1 MHMGPI
7 KKVGLAQVVF
17 WEKHKA
23 KHSFGDLWG
32 ARPLLSSVSSR
43 GEVEARGATDFTSSF
58 RGTALTI

>member
-1 MHMGPI
+1 MLAHL

-32 ARPLLSSVSSR
+32 ARPLLSSVSRR
-43 GEVEARGATDFTSSF
+43 GGSGGKGSN
-58 RGTALTI
+58 